1 MQLIFPQ
8 NACSWAMQTSC
19 NEQLFSALC
28 NTSQIQKYIKNTSY
42 SRKTHTKWK
51 IKGSPPCTHFV
62 SFYQHSDPPFTPTK
76 MTSECS
82 LCTNGCIRIL
92 KEPSGLQ
99 ERWGRMKKYP
109 WSLDVQSAI
118 FWSIWH
124 HTALCVCRA
133 QPHTDFSSTGECQ
146 IFVQNPKLDMKKM
159 RNW

>member
-1 MQLIFPQ
+1 MQFIFPQ

-109 WSLDVQSAI
+109 WSLDVQVKLPRVQYFGVFGIIPLFVCAEHNPTLISA
-118 FWSIWH
+118 
-124 HTALCVCRA
+124 ALVNAKYLSRI
-133 QPHTDFSSTGECQ
+133 P
-146 IFVQNPKLDMKKM
+146 N
-159 RNW
+159 